1 MEMLCLNREKSITIH
16 DLPISERPRERL
28 QKFGVEALSAQEI
41 LALILGRG
49 IAGESVIVT
58 AQRLLSQFGNL
69 RGMASA
75 SVEEL
80 SQVKGIG
87 VAKASQIKTAFEL
100 TNRLEDYS
108 AAGDKPLVKT
118 PDDVVGVVR
127 SRLRGKKKEHFLALL
142 LDTRNQLIK
151 VSEISI
157 GSLDTSI
164 VHPREVFKEA
174 ISASAAS
181 VIFAHNH
188 PSGDPEASEDDI
200 ELTKRLA
207 KAGEIVGIDVLD
219 HIVIGDKEYL
229 SLKRFVKADKL
240 MRHFHAGIKSIM
252 IDVTDTRIASAVFD
266 VFDFQLAG
274 SVINYIGG
282 AYCDRGQGDS
292 GKKVV
297 AVVIPDAEID
307 TRAFRLHDIVPE
319 IVDLVVIDIPVAV
332 IGFILELVPV

>member
-1 MEMLCLNREKSITIH
+1 MEARLMKKSFTIH
-16 DLPISERPRERL
+16 DLPTSERPRERL

-49 IAGESVIVT
+49 IAGESVMIT

-87 VAKASQIKTAFEL
+87 IAKASQIKAAFEL
-100 TNRLEDYS
+100 TNRLEDYLE
-108 AAGDKPLVKT
+108 AGDKPLVKT

-142 LDTRNQLIK
+142 LDTRSQLIK

-181 VIFAHNH
+181 VIFVHNH

-200 ELTKRLA
+200 ELTKRLT

-219 HIVIGDKEYL
+219 HIIICDKKYL
-229 SLKRFVKADKL
+229 SLKR
-240 MRHFHAGIKSIM
+240 
-252 IDVTDTRIASAVFD
+252 
-266 VFDFQLAG
+266 
-274 SVINYIGG
+274 
-282 AYCDRGQGDS
+282 QGL
-292 GKKVV
+292 
-297 AVVIPDAEID
+297 
-307 TRAFRLHDIVPE
+307 F
-319 IVDLVVIDIPVAV
+319 
-332 IGFILELVPV
+332 

>member
-1 MEMLCLNREKSITIH
+1 MKKSFTIH

-28 QKFGVEALSAQEI
+28 QKLGVEALSAQEI

-49 IAGESVIVT
+49 IAGESVMVT
-58 AQRLLSQFGNL
+58 AQRLLSRFGNL
-69 RGMASA
+69 RGIANA

-87 VAKASQIKTAFEL
+87 LAKASQIKAAFEL

-108 AAGDKPLVKT
+108 VAGDKPLVKT

-127 SRLRGKKKEHFLALL
+127 SRLKGKQKEHFLALL

-157 GSLDTSI
+157 GSLDTSV

-219 HIVIGDKEYL
+219 HIIIGDKKCL
-229 SLKRFVKADKL
+229 SLKREGLF
-240 MRHFHAGIKSIM
+240 
-252 IDVTDTRIASAVFD
+252 
-266 VFDFQLAG
+266 
-274 SVINYIGG
+274 
-282 AYCDRGQGDS
+282 
-292 GKKVV
+292 
-297 AVVIPDAEID
+297 
-307 TRAFRLHDIVPE
+307 
-319 IVDLVVIDIPVAV
+319 
-332 IGFILELVPV
+332 

>member
-1 MEMLCLNREKSITIH
+1 MEARLMKKSFTIH
-16 DLPISERPRERL
+16 DLPTSERPRERL

-41 LALILGRG
+41 LALLLGRG
-49 IAGESVIVT
+49 IAGESVMIT

-69 RGMASA
+69 KGIANA

-87 VAKASQIKTAFEL
+87 IAKASQIKAAFEL

-108 AAGDKPLVKT
+108 EAGDKSLVKT

-219 HIVIGDKEYL
+219 HIIITDKKYL
-229 SLKRFVKADKL
+229 SLKR
-240 MRHFHAGIKSIM
+240 
-252 IDVTDTRIASAVFD
+252 
-266 VFDFQLAG
+266 
-274 SVINYIGG
+274 
-282 AYCDRGQGDS
+282 QGL
-292 GKKVV
+292 
-297 AVVIPDAEID
+297 
-307 TRAFRLHDIVPE
+307 F
-319 IVDLVVIDIPVAV
+319 
-332 IGFILELVPV
+332 